1 MLKKFTRKKTT
12 KKTNCQNNGRSE
24 WRKNAN
30 TTKSKPWLGKKKK
43 NSEKRCKCSV
53 KQPSGYKRTGVD
65 CWQGEKAK
73 KHAKRTRKR
82 IRKRSDVK
90 IKYIE
95 NDEFK

>member
-1 MLKKFTRKKTT
+1 
-12 KKTNCQNNGRSE
+12 
-24 WRKNAN
+24 
-30 TTKSKPWLGKKKK
+30 
-43 NSEKRCKCSV
+43 
-53 KQPSGYKRTGVD
+53 VD